1 MPNSNEP
8 NNVLAPFWTDLDL
21 LGTDAGDEGTGNLYA
36 ASLNG
41 PNGSLLVIEW
51 ENAQL
56 WGIPDTSFNFQIWYD
71 FAFDTIHFVYGNMDS
86 PQYATVAGFENPT
99 GTAGF
104 TLGALTSAG
113 AQGTLPVSGDEFIL
127 ASSPGDEIE
136 FSYNGTVVPSSEY
149 MDDMLTVNEDAS
161 VTANILANEMDS
173 TIINTFTMES
183 LSGDF
188 RTFTPITIDKAPLDP
203 STVEVTT
210 EPANG
215 TVTVN
220 EDGTVTYAPNTNF
233 FGEDSFTYT
242 VRVEGTI
249 DENEE
254 PVEGDIVG
262 EGTVTVAVA
271 GVQDAPVIS
280 ISAPTSVDEG
290 ESYTVTASAT
300 DPDGD
305 DVTITVNGMA
315 TSSITDTAPSHE
327 QARQVTVEVTATD
340 GIDTT
345 TETVTIRV
353 NDTSGGGSMG
363 WIALLLA
370 PAVYL
375 RRRMKRS

>member
-1 MPNSNEP
+1 
-8 NNVLAPFWTDLDL
+8 
-21 LGTDAGDEGTGNLYA
+21 
-36 ASLNG
+36 
-41 PNGSLLVIEW
+41 
-51 ENAQL
+51 
-56 WGIPDTSFNFQIWYD
+56 
-71 FAFDTIHFVYGNMDS
+71 
-86 PQYATVAGFENPT
+86 
-99 GTAGF
+99 
-104 TLGALTSAG
+104 
-113 AQGTLPVSGDEFIL
+113 
-127 ASSPGDEIE
+127 
-136 FSYNGTVVPSSEY
+136 
-149 MDDMLTVNEDAS
+149 
-161 VTANILANEMDS
+161 
-173 TIINTFTMES
+173 
-183 LSGDF
+183 
-188 RTFTPITIDKAPLDP
+188 
-203 STVEVTT
+203 
-210 EPANG
+210 
-215 TVTVN
+215 
-220 EDGTVTYAPNTNF
+220 
-233 FGEDSFTYT
+233 
-242 VRVEGTI
+242 
-249 DENEE
+249 
-254 PVEGDIVG
+254 
-262 EGTVTVAVA
+262 GTVTVAVA

>member
-1 MPNSNEP
+1 
-8 NNVLAPFWTDLDL
+8 
-21 LGTDAGDEGTGNLYA
+21 
-36 ASLNG
+36 
-41 PNGSLLVIEW
+41 
-51 ENAQL
+51 
-56 WGIPDTSFNFQIWYD
+56 
-71 FAFDTIHFVYGNMDS
+71 MDS

-254 PVEGDIVG
+254 PVEGDVVG

-345 TETVTIRV
+345 TETVTISV
-353 NDTSGGGSMG
+353 NDKSGGGSMG